1 MTHARLQEAMG
12 HPDYI
17 PTFRAE
23 LKRISAQ
30 GESATLDSLM
40 LKGLFIYGQEERLKE
55 ELMAIA
61 EENSELTAEEQQYL
75 LRLAYVAMGKMT
87 WEQRWAV

>member
-1 MTHARLQEAMG
+1 MMHTRLQEAMG

-23 LKRISAQ
+23 LKRIWAQ
-30 GESATLDSLM
+30 GDNVTLDSLTM
-40 LKGLFIYGQEERLKE
+40 RGLFLYGNEERLTAEIK
-55 ELMAIA
+55 AIA

-75 LRLAYVAMGKMT
+75 LHLAYIAMAKMM